1 MTNNI
6 QPRVYRVLFPH
17 GNYVINENTGK
28 QTVPMVDMG
37 LMKINDGSEPTMLK
51 WAKTVKPSDFPVLLT
66 KNENTGVIKNFVEFE
81 KTVLRASIQPDLVAF
96 TEETLE
102 LWEAS

>member
-17 GNYVINENTGK
+17 GNYEINKNTGE

-37 LMKINDGSEPTMLK
+37 LMKINDGSEPTMKK
-51 WAKTVKPSDFPVLLT
+51 WAKVVSPSDFEDRFT
-66 KNENTGVIKNFVEFE
+66 RNMNAGVIKNFVEFE
-81 KTVLRASIQPDLVAF
+81 KTIYRASMQPDLVAF

>member
-1 MTNNI
+1 MPNNI
-6 QPRVYRVLFPH
+6 QPRIFRVLFPH
-17 GNYVINENTGK
+17 GNYVINENTGE

-37 LMKINDGSEPTMLK
+37 LIKINDGSRPTAKL
-51 WAKTVKPSDFPVLLT
+51 WAKTIKPSIFQDQFT
-66 KNENTGVIKNFVEFE
+66 KNKNSGVVKNFVEFE